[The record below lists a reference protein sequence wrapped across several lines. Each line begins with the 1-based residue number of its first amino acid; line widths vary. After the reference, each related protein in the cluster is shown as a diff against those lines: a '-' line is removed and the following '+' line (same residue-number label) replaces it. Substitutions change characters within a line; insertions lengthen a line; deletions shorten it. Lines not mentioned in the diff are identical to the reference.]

1 MSGRNGGNGSEV
13 VAKICKVCDGKATGF
28 HFGVMSCEG
37 CKVSSWIPDY
47 HFDLTELP
55 LNFALIGIF
64 PPQCEKECSIYL

>member
-1 MSGRNGGNGSEV
+1 MSGRNTGNGSEV

-37 CKVSSWIPDY
+37 CKVSSLITLT
-47 HFDLTELP
+47 FVTELP

-64 PPQCEKECSIYL
+64 PAKCEKECSIHL